1 MSIRDDIEAE
11 VIHDLQHTYGY
22 TQKEVEEGTF
32 DLDEGYHIHMNNEIK
47 LQYMV
52 DTVFDK
58 MWVSYNRTMLENVEF
73 KL

>member
-32 DLDEGYHIHMNNEIK
+32 DLDEGYPIHMNNEIK